1 MLLAE
6 IRVLHGKV
14 FNNDDI
20 RAGLASHDAAWLG
33 CSCSAA
39 GNLLFPGENRSMLV
53 AMPGRPD
60 ADDPGS
66 EGSRCPDIFRQAA
79 SFARESRMAYATI
92 NPYTGETV
100 ATFPDATDAE
110 VRTALDKAHAA
121 FLRWRQTSFAERGG
135 ILQNAAD
142 ILRRDSDAYARLLTL
157 EMGKLLT
164 EAKAEVELSARIFE
178 YYVRN
183 AETLLKPEK
192 LPVLDPAEGDA
203 VLVHEP
209 LGVLLAIEPWNFPY
223 YQIARILAPQ
233 LSAGN
238 TLLLKHASNV
248 PQSAAAFEALMR
260 EAGLPEGAFRN
271 LYATRDQINL
281 IINDPRVHGVALT
294 GSEAAGA
301 VVASEAGKALKKST
315 MELGGADAFVVLAD
329 ADMRKTVDWAVFGRH
344 WNGGQVCVSSKRM
357 IVVDEV
363 YDAFLDGYRKGVAKL
378 VAGDP
383 FDPRTTLAPLS
394 SQKAADDI
402 KEQIRKAVGHGAK
415 AEEVGPPVPNR
426 GAFVQ
431 PTLLT
436 ELAESNP
443 ARYWEFFGPV
453 SMLFRARDEDDA
465 VRIANDSPFG
475 LGGSVFTADPAH
487 GFEVA
492 QRISTG
498 MVFVNHPTKVEA
510 DLPFSGI
517 RRSGY
522 GRELLGLGLK
532 EFVNHKLIDV
542 VDIEAPF

>member
-1 MLLAE
+1 M
-6 IRVLHGKV
+6 
-14 FNNDDI
+14 
-20 RAGLASHDAAWLG
+20 S
-33 CSCSAA
+33 
-39 GNLLFPGENRSMLV
+39 
-53 AMPGRPD
+53 
-60 ADDPGS
+60 
-66 EGSRCPDIFRQAA
+66 
-79 SFARESRMAYATI
+79 YATI
-92 NPYTGETV
+92 NPYTGDTV
-100 ATFPDATDAE
+100 ATFPDATDEE
-110 VRTALDKAHAA
+110 VKTALDKADAA
-121 FLRWRQTSFAERGG
+121 FLKWRETPFAERGR

-142 ILRRDSDAYARLLTL
+142 ILRRDSDAFARLLTL
-157 EMGKLLT
+157 EMGKLIA
-164 EAKAEVELSARIFE
+164 EAKAEVELSAKIFE
-178 YYVRN
+178 YYVRH
-183 AETLLKPEK
+183 AEELLKPEK

-203 VLVHEP
+203 MLVHEP

-238 TLLLKHASNV
+238 TLILKHASNV
-248 PQSAAAFEALMR
+248 PQSAAAFEKLMA
-260 EAGLPEGAFRN
+260 EAGLPEGDFKN

-329 ADMRKTVDWAVFGRH
+329 ADMGKTIDWAVFGRH

-363 YDAFLDGYRKGVAKL
+363 YDIFLEGYRKGVAKL

-383 FDPRTTLAPLS
+383 LDPGSTLAPLS

-402 KEQIRKAVGHGAK
+402 KKQIYKAVELGAK
-415 AEEVGPPVPNR
+415 AEEVGPAVPNQ

-431 PTLLT
+431 PTILT
-436 ELAESNP
+436 DVDETNP

-453 SMLFRARDEDDA
+453 SMLFRAKDEDDA
-465 VRIANDSPFG
+465 IRIANDSPFG
-475 LGGSVFTADPAH
+475 LGGSVFTSDPAH
-487 GFEVA
+487 GVEVA
-492 QRISTG
+492 RRISTG

-510 DLPFSGI
+510 DLPFGGV

-542 VDIEAPF
+542 VDIEAHF